1 MDDIPSRLMPSRA
14 RPATSRQAAQEA
26 AQGAAVREILE
37 IGIALAAER
46 DRARLA
52 EHILFGAM
60 AVARADGGTIY
71 LRTEGD
77 HLEFSVR
84 RTISLGIHQGGTSGE
99 PIDLPAIPLHL
110 PDGSLNCTTVA
121 TYTANTGRSL
131 TVDDAYAETGF
142 NFAGPRAFD
151 ARTGYRST
159 SFLGVPLVDHTR
171 RVIGVIQL
179 INCHDVAG
187 RVSPFDP
194 QVVPL
199 VEALAGFAGVAVENQ
214 QLIDGQRRLFD
225 TLVQVMARAIDA
237 KSPYTGGH
245 CQRVP
250 VLTEMLARAACDTA
264 EGPYAAY
271 GLTPEEWYELQV
283 AGGLHDIGKVVTPAH
298 VMDKSTKLETI
309 HDRIDEIRTRFEVLR
324 RDAEIDYYRALT
336 AGADPAEAQRTRDAA
351 LAELDADLA
360 FLETCNIGGE
370 SLAEADLT
378 RLEVIAARP
387 YVDADGPRPL
397 LSGEELANLSVRRG
411 TLTAAER
418 QVINDHMV
426 HTVAMLEALPWPKHL
441 ARVPHIAGT
450 HHERMDGTGY
460 PRGLKKHEISPLGR
474 MMAIADIF
482 EALTAQD
489 RPYKP
494 PKPVSESL
502 GIMARMSRDHH
513 IDHELFELF
522 IRSGVYRDYAER
534 FLLPEQLDTIDEA
547 ALLAASAPRPG

>member
-1 MDDIPSRLMPSRA
+1 MDDIPSRVRTREQA
-14 RPATSRQAAQEA
+14 RQA

-37 IGIALAAER
+37 IGIALSAER
-46 DRARLA
+46 DRARLV
-52 EHILFGAM
+52 ERILFGAM
-60 AVARADGGTIY
+60 AVARADGGTVY
-71 LRTEGD
+71 LRTD
-77 HLEFSVR
+77 DDQLEFSVR
-84 RTISLGIHQGGTSGE
+84 RTISLGIHQGGTSGV

-131 TVDDAYAETGF
+131 MVDDAYEDTGF

-187 RVSPFDP
+187 RVSPFDLAI
-194 QVVPL
+194 VPL
-199 VEALAGFAGVAVENQ
+199 VEALAGFAGVAVENR
-214 QLIDGQRRLFD
+214 QLIDGQKRLFD

-237 KSPYTGGH
+237 KSHYTGGH

-250 VLTEMLARAACDTA
+250 VLTQMLARAACDVTH
-264 EGPYAAY
+264 GPYAAY
-271 GLTPEEWYELQV
+271 GLTPEEWYELEV
-283 AGGLHDIGKVVTPAH
+283 AGGLHDIGKVVTPVH

-309 HDRIDEIRTRFEVLR
+309 YDRIGEIRARFDVLR
-324 RDAEIDYYRALT
+324 AEADLAYYRAIA
-336 AGADPAEAQRTRDAA
+336 AGADLAAAAREREATRAA
-351 LAELDADLA
+351 LDDDLA
-360 FLETCNIGGE
+360 FLEACNIGSE
-370 SLAEADLT
+370 SLADGDLA
-378 RLEVIAARP
+378 RLEAIAARP
-387 YVDADGPRPL
+387 YPGAGGPPTL
-397 LSGEELANLSVRRG
+397 LSAEELANLSVRRG

-418 QVINDHMV
+418 QIINDHMV
-426 HTVAMLEALPWPKHL
+426 HTVDMLEALPWPKHL

-460 PRGLKKHEISPLGR
+460 PRGLRKHEISPLGR

-502 GIMARMSRDHH
+502 AIMARMSRDHH

-522 IRSGVYRDYAER
+522 VTSGVYRDYAAR
-534 FLLPEQLDTIDEA
+534 FLLPEQLDAIDEA
-547 ALLAASAPRPG
+547 ALLQASIPRAI

>member
-1 MDDIPSRLMPSRA
+1 MDDIPSRVRTREQA
-14 RPATSRQAAQEA
+14 RQA

-37 IGIALAAER
+37 IGIALSAER
-46 DRARLA
+46 DRARLV
-52 EHILFGAM
+52 ERILFGAM
-60 AVARADGGTIY
+60 AVARADGGTVY
-71 LRTEGD
+71 LRTD
-77 HLEFSVR
+77 DDQLEFSVR
-84 RTISLGIHQGGTSGE
+84 RTISLGIHQGGTSGV

-131 TVDDAYAETGF
+131 MVDDAYEDTGF

-187 RVSPFDP
+187 RVSPFDLAI
-194 QVVPL
+194 VPL
-199 VEALAGFAGVAVENQ
+199 VEALAGFAGVAVENR
-214 QLIDGQRRLFD
+214 QLIDGQKRLFD

-237 KSPYTGGH
+237 KSHYTGGH

-250 VLTEMLARAACDTA
+250 VLTQMLARAACDVTH
-264 EGPYAAY
+264 GPYAAY
-271 GLTPEEWYELQV
+271 GLTPEEWYELEV
-283 AGGLHDIGKVVTPAH
+283 AGGLHDIGKVVTPVH

-309 HDRIDEIRTRFEVLR
+309 YDRIGEIRARFDVLR
-324 RDAEIDYYRALT
+324 AEADLAYYRAIA
-336 AGADPAEAQRTRDAA
+336 AGADLAAAAREREATRAA
-351 LAELDADLA
+351 LDDDLA
-360 FLETCNIGGE
+360 FLEACNIGSE
-370 SLAEADLT
+370 SLADGDLA
-378 RLEVIAARP
+378 RLEAVAARP
-387 YVDADGPRPL
+387 YPGAGGPPTL
-397 LSGEELANLSVRRG
+397 LSAEELANLSVRRG

-418 QVINDHMV
+418 QIINDHMV
-426 HTVAMLEALPWPKHL
+426 HTVDMLEALPWPKHL

-460 PRGLKKHEISPLGR
+460 PRGLRKHEISPLGR

-502 GIMARMSRDHH
+502 AIMARMSRDHH

-522 IRSGVYRDYAER
+522 VTSGVYRDYAAR
-534 FLLPEQLDTIDEA
+534 FLLPEQLDAIDEA
-547 ALLAASAPRPG
+547 ALLQASIPRAI

>member
-1 MDDIPSRLMPSRA
+1 MDDIPSRVRTREQA
-14 RPATSRQAAQEA
+14 RQA

-37 IGIALAAER
+37 IGIALSAER
-46 DRARLA
+46 DRARLV
-52 EHILFGAM
+52 ERILFGAM
-60 AVARADGGTIY
+60 AVARADGGTVY
-71 LRTEGD
+71 LRTD
-77 HLEFSVR
+77 DDQLEFSVR
-84 RTISLGIHQGGTSGE
+84 RTISLGIHQGGTSGV

-131 TVDDAYAETGF
+131 MVDDAYEDTGF

-187 RVSPFDP
+187 RVSPFDLAI
-194 QVVPL
+194 VPL
-199 VEALAGFAGVAVENQ
+199 VEALAGFAGVAVENR
-214 QLIDGQRRLFD
+214 QLIDGQKRLFD

-237 KSPYTGGH
+237 KSHYTGGH

-250 VLTEMLARAACDTA
+250 VLTQMLARAACDVTH
-264 EGPYAAY
+264 GPYAAY
-271 GLTPEEWYELQV
+271 GLTPEEWYELEV
-283 AGGLHDIGKVVTPAH
+283 AGGLHDIGKVVTPVH

-309 HDRIDEIRTRFEVLR
+309 YDRIGEIRARFDVLR
-324 RDAEIDYYRALT
+324 AEADLAYYRALA
-336 AGADPAEAQRTRDAA
+336 AGADLAAAAREREATRAA
-351 LAELDADLA
+351 LDDDLA
-360 FLETCNIGGE
+360 FLEACNIGSE
-370 SLAEADLT
+370 SLADADLA
-378 RLEVIAARP
+378 RLEAIAARP
-387 YVDADGPRPL
+387 YPGGGGPPTL
-397 LSGEELANLSVRRG
+397 LSAEELANLSVRRG

-418 QVINDHMV
+418 QIINDHMV
-426 HTVAMLEALPWPKHL
+426 HTVDMLEALPWPKHL

-460 PRGLKKHEISPLGR
+460 PRGLKKQEISPLGR

-502 GIMARMSRDHH
+502 AIMARMSRDHH

-522 IRSGVYRDYAER
+522 VTSGVYRDYAAR
-534 FLLPEQLDTIDEA
+534 FLLPEQLDAIDEA
-547 ALLAASAPRPG
+547 ALLQASIPRAI

>member
-1 MDDIPSRLMPSRA
+1 MDDIPSRVRTREQA
-14 RPATSRQAAQEA
+14 RQA

-37 IGIALAAER
+37 IGIALSAER
-46 DRARLA
+46 DRARLV
-52 EHILFGAM
+52 ERILFGAM
-60 AVARADGGTIY
+60 AVARADGGTVY
-71 LRTEGD
+71 LRTD
-77 HLEFSVR
+77 DDQLEFSVR
-84 RTISLGIHQGGTSGE
+84 RTISLGIHQGGTSGV

-131 TVDDAYAETGF
+131 MVDDAYEDTGF

-187 RVSPFDP
+187 RVSPFDLAI
-194 QVVPL
+194 VPL
-199 VEALAGFAGVAVENQ
+199 VEALAGFAGVAVENR
-214 QLIDGQRRLFD
+214 QLIDGQKRLFD

-237 KSPYTGGH
+237 KSHYTGGH

-250 VLTEMLARAACDTA
+250 VLTQMLARAACDVTH
-264 EGPYAAY
+264 GPYAAY
-271 GLTPEEWYELQV
+271 GLTPEEWYELEV
-283 AGGLHDIGKVVTPAH
+283 AGGLHDIGKVVTPVH

-309 HDRIDEIRTRFEVLR
+309 YDRIGEIRARFDVLR
-324 RDAEIDYYRALT
+324 AEADLAYYRAIA
-336 AGADPAEAQRTRDAA
+336 AGADLAAAAREREATRAA
-351 LAELDADLA
+351 LDDDLA
-360 FLETCNIGGE
+360 FLEACNIGSE
-370 SLAEADLT
+370 SLADADLA
-378 RLEVIAARP
+378 RLEAIAARP
-387 YVDADGPRPL
+387 YPGGGGPPTL
-397 LSGEELANLSVRRG
+397 LSAEELANLSVRRG

-418 QVINDHMV
+418 QIINDHMV
-426 HTVAMLEALPWPKHL
+426 HTVDMLEALPWPKHL

-460 PRGLKKHEISPLGR
+460 PRGLRKHEISPLGR

-502 GIMARMSRDHH
+502 AIMARMSRDHH

-522 IRSGVYRDYAER
+522 VTSGVYRDYAAR
-534 FLLPEQLDTIDEA
+534 FLLPEQLDAIDEA
-547 ALLAASAPRPG
+547 ALLQASIPRAI

>member
-1 MDDIPSRLMPSRA
+1 VDDIPSRVRTREQA
-14 RPATSRQAAQEA
+14 RQA

-37 IGIALAAER
+37 IGIALSAER
-46 DRARLA
+46 DRARLV
-52 EHILFGAM
+52 ERILFGAM
-60 AVARADGGTIY
+60 AVARADGGTVY
-71 LRTEGD
+71 LRTD
-77 HLEFSVR
+77 DDQLEFSVR
-84 RTISLGIHQGGTSGE
+84 RTISLGIHQGGTSGV

-131 TVDDAYAETGF
+131 MVDDAYEDTGF

-187 RVSPFDP
+187 RVSPFDLAI
-194 QVVPL
+194 VPL
-199 VEALAGFAGVAVENQ
+199 VEALAGFAGVAVENR
-214 QLIDGQRRLFD
+214 QLIDGQKRLFD

-237 KSPYTGGH
+237 KSHYTGGH

-250 VLTEMLARAACDTA
+250 VLTQMLARAACDVTH
-264 EGPYAAY
+264 GPYAAY
-271 GLTPEEWYELQV
+271 GLTPEEWYELEV
-283 AGGLHDIGKVVTPAH
+283 AGGLHDIGKVVTPVH

-309 HDRIDEIRTRFEVLR
+309 YDRIGEIRARFDVLR
-324 RDAEIDYYRALT
+324 AEADLAYYRAIA
-336 AGADPAEAQRTRDAA
+336 AGADLAAAAREREATRAA
-351 LAELDADLA
+351 LDDDLA
-360 FLETCNIGGE
+360 FLEACNIGSE
-370 SLAEADLT
+370 SLADGDLA
-378 RLEVIAARP
+378 RLEAVAARP
-387 YVDADGPRPL
+387 YPGAGGPPTL
-397 LSGEELANLSVRRG
+397 LSAEELANLSVRRG

-418 QVINDHMV
+418 QIINDHMV
-426 HTVAMLEALPWPKHL
+426 HTVDMLEALPWPKHL

-460 PRGLKKHEISPLGR
+460 PRGLRKHEISPLGR

-502 GIMARMSRDHH
+502 AIMARMSRDHH

-522 IRSGVYRDYAER
+522 VTSGVYRDYAAR
-534 FLLPEQLDTIDEA
+534 FLLPEQLDAIDEA
-547 ALLAASAPRPG
+547 ALLQASIPRAI